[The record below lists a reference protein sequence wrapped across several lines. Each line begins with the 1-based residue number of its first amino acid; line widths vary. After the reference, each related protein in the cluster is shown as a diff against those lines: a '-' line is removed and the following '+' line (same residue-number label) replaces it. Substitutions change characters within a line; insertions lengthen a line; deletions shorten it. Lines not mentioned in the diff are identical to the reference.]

1 MTVSDMVYPLS
12 WFIGLLFLEAFFSG
26 SEIALVAADRKK
38 LQQMASDGHKGATAA
53 LKLLGRPTWLF
64 STTLLGTNLAVAT
77 NTVLTTAWMVEQ
89 WRYGSEWLAV
99 LLMPL
104 FVLIFGEIIPKTIF
118 QQKAQQLAPKAAY
131 GITAASYI
139 LYPLV
144 WIFARFSHLLTN
156 ISERREQPFVTREE
170 LKLTLRMDEDE
181 IELDKAEKRLIRKMF
196 SFMETDVSRVMIPL
210 VKVSALPDG
219 APVADAVRKFR
230 ETGYGR
236 LPVYHKRIDNMVGI
250 LNAFDLIGVA
260 DESLPVSSFMYKPY
274 YVPETKPVDELLLD
288 LQKEGKTIAIVVNEY
303 GGTIGMVTVED
314 ILEEVM
320 GEIADEFDKEA
331 APFTRLGPNHYLIK
345 GRMEV
350 SQANEQ
356 LHLGIPEGDYET
368 IAGFILKELGFIP
381 KQGHI
386 FSYRHLQF
394 IIRKAEARAIEE
406 TEVIVKQ
413 KGQKDDKQTA
423 TSRGV
428 SAPGAD

>member
-1 MTVSDMVYPLS
+1 MAVSDIVYPLS
-12 WFIGLLFLEAFFSG
+12 WFIGLLLLEAFFSG

-38 LQQMASDGHKGATAA
+38 MQQMASDGHKGAAAA

-64 STTLLGTNLAVAT
+64 SAIPLGTSLAIAA
-77 NTVLTTAWMVEQ
+77 NTVLTTAWIMEQ
-89 WRYGSEWLAV
+89 WKYGGEWLSV
-99 LLMPL
+99 FFMPPFIL
-104 FVLIFGEIIPKTIF
+104 VFGEIIPKTVF
-118 QQKAQQLAPKAAY
+118 QQKAQQLAPKVAY
-131 GITAASYI
+131 GIIIISYI
-139 LYPLV
+139 FYPLV
-144 WIFARFSHLLTN
+144 WLFARFSHLLTN
-156 ISERREQPFVTREE
+156 ISERKEQPFVTREE

-181 IELDKAEKRLIRKMF
+181 LELDKAERRLIRRMF

-210 VKVSALPDG
+210 VNISALPES
-219 APVADAVRKFR
+219 ALVSDAVRKFR

-236 LPVYHKRIDNMVGI
+236 LPVYRKRIDNMVGI
-250 LNAFDLIGVA
+250 LNALDLIGEV
-260 DESLPVSSFMYKPY
+260 DENLLVSRFICKSY

-288 LQKEGKTIAIVVNEY
+288 LQKEGKTIAIVVDEY

-320 GEIADEFDKEA
+320 GEIADEFDKEG

-356 LHLGIPEGDYET
+356 LHLEIPEGDYET
-368 IAGFILKELGFIP
+368 VAGFILKELGFIP
-381 KQGHI
+381 KQGRI

-394 IIRKAEARAIEE
+394 IIRKAEARVIEE
-406 TEVIVKQ
+406 VEVIVKQ
-413 KGQKDDKQTA
+413 KGQRDDKQTA

>member
-1 MTVSDMVYPLS
+1 M
-12 WFIGLLFLEAFFSG
+12 
-26 SEIALVAADRKK
+26 AA
-38 LQQMASDGHKGATAA
+38 
-53 LKLLGRPTWLF
+53 
-64 STTLLGTNLAVAT
+64 

-99 LLMPL
+99 LLMPP
-104 FVLIFGEIIPKTIF
+104 FILIFGEIIPKTIF
-118 QQKAQQLAPKAAY
+118 QQKAQHLAPKAAY

-181 IELDKAEKRLIRKMF
+181 LELDRAERQLIRRMF

-219 APVADAVRKFR
+219 APVADAVLKFR

-236 LPVYHKRIDNMVGI
+236 LPVYRRRIDNIVGI

-260 DESLPVSSFMYKPY
+260 DEGLPVSRFMYKPY

-288 LQKEGKTIAIVVNEY
+288 LQKEGKTIAIVVDEY

-356 LHLGIPEGDYET
+356 LHLEIPEGDYET
-368 IAGFILKELGFIP
+368 IAGFILKELGLIP

-406 TEVIVKQ
+406 VEVIVKR
-413 KGQKDDKQTA
+413 KGQEDDKQTA